1 MSKTKTVI
9 IAEAGVNHNGS
20 MELAAKMI
28 IAAKNAGAD
37 YVKFQAV
44 ARTENLIARSA
55 VMADYQVRNTGVEE
69 SQLEMVRRLM
79 FPLQEYAELAKICR
93 AEGIGFVATPF
104 DLESVDYL
112 ASLGMDFMKVP
123 SGEITD
129 KPYLQAV
136 AATGLPV
143 VMSTGMS
150 TMADIDAA
158 LTVLYAGGLTA
169 DKITLLHC
177 NTEYPTP
184 FADVNLRVMATL
196 KREFGTAVGYS
207 DHTRGIEVPIAAAA
221 LGASVIEKH
230 FTLSRSLEGPDHAAS
245 LTPDELTAMVA
256 AVRNVELAL
265 GSDIKCVTDSESKN
279 ISVARRSIVAAR
291 EIPAGHTITAADL
304 TTKRPGTGISPMR
317 IDEVIGT
324 VASRHYNPDD
334 LIEL

>member
-1 MSKTKTVI
+1 MNRTVI

-20 MELAAKMI
+20 MELATKMI

-44 ARTENLIARSA
+44 AHTENLISRNA
-55 VMADYQVRNTGVEE
+55 VMADYQIRNTGVEE
-69 SQLEMVRRLM
+69 SQLEMVKKLM
-79 FPLQEYAELAKICR
+79 LPLHEYAELAKICQ
-93 AEGIGFVATPF
+93 AERIGFVATPF
-104 DLESVDYL
+104 DLESVEYL
-112 ASLGMDFMKVP
+112 ASVGMDFMKVP

-150 TMADIDAA
+150 TMTDIEAA
-158 LTVLYAGGLTA
+158 LNVLYAGGLTT

-184 FADVNLRVMATL
+184 FADVNLRVMQTL
-196 KREFGTAVGYS
+196 RREFSTAVGYS

-230 FTLSRSLEGPDHAAS
+230 FTLSRNLDGPDHAAS
-245 LTPDELTAMVA
+245 LTPDELTEMVA
-256 AVRNVELAL
+256 AVRNVEFAL
-265 GSDIKCVTDSESKN
+265 GSDKKHVTGSESRN

-291 EIPAGHTITAADL
+291 EIYAGNIITADDL

-317 IDEVIGT
+317 IDEIIGT
-324 VASRHYNPDD
+324 VAARHYNLDD
-334 LIEL
+334 LIEP